1 MPNASKSL
9 ITDELRAAIG
19 MEWPPITSCDPVQS
33 SEVRR
38 FTQATMD
45 ASRIYYD
52 EAYARERK
60 YGGLTAPGSFPI
72 TFPRRRAPGT
82 PDPVVPGPGVSQA
95 EAAIGRAGPQI
106 PWPPQLKVFHAYS
119 DLEIYEHA
127 RLGDR
132 ITMRRRIVDVHER
145 TGRRGLLLFVVTE
158 NVFTNQDGDVL
169 CTERYVDVGHE

>member
-1 MPNASKSL
+1 MPDAPGSL

-38 FTQATMD
+38 FTHATMD
-45 ASRIYYD
+45 TSRIYYD

-72 TFPRRRAPGT
+72 TFPRRRASGT
-82 PDPVVPGPGVSQA
+82 PDPIVPGPGVSEA
-95 EAAIGRAGPQI
+95 EAAIGRSGPQI

-119 DLEIYEHA
+119 DLEVYQHA
-127 RLGDR
+127 RLGEY
-132 ITMRRRIVDVHER
+132 ITMRRRIVDVYER
-145 TGRRGLLLFVVTE
+145 AGRRGRLLFVVTE
-158 NVFTNQDGDVL
+158 NVFTNQAGDVL

>member
-1 MPNASKSL
+1 MADASGSL
-9 ITDELRAAIG
+9 ITGELRAAIG

-45 ASRIYYD
+45 QSRIYWD
-52 EAYARERK
+52 EAYARARK

-82 PDPVVPGPGVSQA
+82 PDPVIAGADVSEA
-95 EAAIGRAGPQI
+95 DAAIGRSGPRI

-119 DLEIYEHA
+119 DLEVYQHA
-127 RLGDR
+127 RPGEY
-132 ITMRRRIVDVHER
+132 ITMRRRIVDVYER
-145 TGRRGLLLFVVTE
+145 PGRRGLLLFVVTE
-158 NVFTNQDGDVL
+158 NVFTNQHGDVL
-169 CTERYVDVGHE
+169 CAERYVDVGHE

>member
-1 MPNASKSL
+1 MPDAPGSL

-45 ASRIYYD
+45 TSRIYYD

-82 PDPVVPGPGVSQA
+82 PDPIVPGPGVSEV
-95 EAAIGRAGPQI
+95 EAAIGRSGPQI

-119 DLEIYEHA
+119 DLEVYQHA
-127 RLGDR
+127 RLGEY
-132 ITMRRRIVDVHER
+132 ITMRRRIVEVYER
-145 TGRRGLLLFVVTE
+145 AGRRGMLLFVVTE
-158 NVFTNQDGDVL
+158 NVFTNQAGDVL

>member
-1 MPNASKSL
+1 MPDQTDSL
-9 ITDELRAAIG
+9 ITDEVRAAIG

-45 ASRIYYD
+45 DSRIYYD

-82 PDPVVPGPGVSQA
+82 PDPVVPGPEVSA
-95 EAAIGRAGPQI
+95 ADAAIGRSGPQI
-106 PWPPQLKVFHAYS
+106 PWPPQLTVFHAYS
-119 DLEIYEHA
+119 DLEIYQHA

-132 ITMRRRIVDVHER
+132 ITMRRRVVDAYER
-145 TGRRGLLLFVVTE
+145 AGRRGRLLFVVTE

-169 CTERYVDVGHE
+169 CTERYVDVGQE